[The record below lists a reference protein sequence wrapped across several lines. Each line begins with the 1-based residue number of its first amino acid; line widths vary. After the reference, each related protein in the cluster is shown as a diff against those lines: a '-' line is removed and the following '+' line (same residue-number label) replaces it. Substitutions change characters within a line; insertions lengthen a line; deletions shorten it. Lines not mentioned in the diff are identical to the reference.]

1 MTQTAE
7 LPARRTVPEHVRRLS
22 RYKFA
27 LLRVQQIAG
36 GSPRLT
42 DEELTALA
50 DVLLAAREGGG
61 TAARSRKERAA

>member
-42 DEELTALA
+42 DGELEELAA
-50 DVLLAAREGGG
+50 VLLAARSSAEDS
-61 TAARSRKERAA
+61 AA

>member
-42 DEELTALA
+42 DEELTELA
-50 DVLLAAREGGG
+50 DVLLAARRSAGEN
-61 TAARSRKERAA
+61 AA